1 MVSVAIAIRVPVLM
15 IIAIAMF
22 DRFTTIIAPIFS
34 LTIVIT
40 TIAVK
45 IMAFGDHATPITI
58 IAIRGLRAGDAR
70 EEEYPAQRRRSERCL
85 AEQRLPETMQLHT
98 SSLGASLMLVGVLC
112 VLAL

>member
-1 MVSVAIAIRVPVLM
+1 MVSVVIAIRVPVLM

-70 EEEYPAQRRRSERCL
+70 EEEYPLSAAEASAALPNRDFPRRCSCIHPPW
-85 AEQRLPETMQLHT
+85 APP
-98 SSLGASLMLVGVLC
+98 
-112 VLAL
+112 